1 MNMAENVTK
10 DLTKDVPD
18 TEPARRTNPIQFF
31 REVRR
36 EISKVTW
43 PTWKET
49 WLTTLMVFIMVLLT
63 MVFFFIVDDILGF
76 AVSWLLRV
84 GG

>member
-1 MNMAENVTK
+1 MAENVSK

-18 TEPARRTNPIQFF
+18 TEPVRRTNPFQFF

-36 EISKVTW
+36 EVSKVTW

-49 WLTTLMVFIMVLLT
+49 YLTTIMVFVMVLLT